1 MNPRQV
7 VTSKRVKENHIIFIP
22 WLPLVKSWSSSLYCY
37 LQKNLLVIFKNSSNF
52 WFPVVEWLSE
62 ICAWSLFAILVIG
75 PLPYQL
81 FYYIIVLV
89 NNCIGSSCET
99 VIFYI
104 LASLER
110 GHLGTIMY
118 GLQDGLRDWCLL
130 IFLLRA
136 NRYILVGL
144 WSSYSISIYSDF
156 YLYSIDQ
163 DCVGCI

>member
-1 MNPRQV
+1 MDCCLKMLLRKMTECKYTDFLNPRQV

-89 NNCIGSSCET
+89 SNCIGSSCET

-104 LASLER
+104 WQVWREA
-110 GHLGTIMY
+110 I
-118 GLQDGLRDWCLL
+118 
-130 IFLLRA
+130 
-136 NRYILVGL
+136 
-144 WSSYSISIYSDF
+144 
-156 YLYSIDQ
+156 
-163 DCVGCI
+163 